1 MAPVVDPTSPAVSE
15 TSTEYYQAELKNAR
29 DRLYKLNQAIS
40 TITIGGHASYTLDTG
55 QSSQKVTR
63 FDLPELYKQIDI
75 LMEQIRRLEIYL
87 GEGKPTVRQIRMG
100 W

>member
-29 DRLYKLNQAIS
+29 DRLYKLNQAIKS
-40 TITIGGHASYTLDTG
+40 LTDGNHQSYQLDTG
-55 QSSQKVTR
+55 QSSQRVTR
-63 FDLPELYKQIDI
+63 LDLPELYKQINP

-87 GEGKPTVRQIRMG
+87 GEGKPTSKQVRPA